1 MAFSGAESAGPGRSQ
16 ALVEVEAH
24 RVIAA
29 FDLAGKGTQV
39 HFEVVHLEWAAQRVL
54 DIKSDSFFET
64 EEVTDGEKKKSR
76 ISVKVKANRLIG
88 SFKPAGRQFTDPEG
102 DAEDAK
108 NRSKRLVAQEASA
121 EAKAK
126 ERKEKP

>member
-1 MAFSGAESAGPGRSQ
+1 MGNLERSEVLGALG
-16 ALVEVEAH
+16 
-24 RVIAA
+24 
-29 FDLAGKGTQV
+29 
-39 HFEVVHLEWAAQRVL
+39 AAQVGL
-54 DIKSDSFFET
+54 
-64 EEVTDGEKKKSR
+64 G
-76 ISVKVKANRLIG
+76 L
-88 SFKPAGRQFTDPEG
+88 KPAGRQFTDPEG